1 MSSITDDV
9 GVLLG
14 RSPLPVTDQ
23 ILADLLGG
31 WTQSRIDAYAAFC
44 FVTLDLL
51 VRDRVITKAV
61 ARYMSRPRDGVT
73 QESVQ
78 VDDGQMTRSYAKP
91 SGELG
96 EVEILDEWWTELGLP
111 LPAAEAESFSI
122 RPHYHRPYRHRS
134 PWGRDSE
141 NDR

>member
-1 MSSITDDV
+1 MSEITNNV
-9 GVLLG
+9 GLLLG
-14 RSPLPVTDQ
+14 RSPLSAIDQ
-23 ILADLLGG
+23 TLADILADWAL
-31 WTQSRIDAYAAFC
+31 SKIDVAAVARS
-44 FVTLDLL
+44 VTLDG
-51 VRDRVITKAV
+51 VIRDRVIAKAV

-73 QESVQ
+73 QEAVQ
-78 VDDGQMTRSYAKP
+78 IDGGQVQRSYAKP

>member
-1 MSSITDDV
+1 MSDITYNV
-9 GVLLG
+9 GLLLD
-14 RSPLPVTDQ
+14 RSPLPESDQ
-23 ILADLLGG
+23 VLSDLLAR
-31 WTQSRIDAYAAFC
+31 WTQDKIEAVANVVAPS
-44 FVTLDLL
+44 VTLDPA
-51 VRDRVITKAV
+51 VRDRVIAKAV

-111 LPAAEAESFSI
+111 SPAAEAESFTI
-122 RPHYHRPYRHRS
+122 RPHYHRPYRHMS
-134 PWGRDSE
+134 PWGFR
-141 NDR
+141 

>member
-1 MSSITDDV
+1 MSDITYNV
-9 GVLLG
+9 GLLLD
-14 RSPLPVTDQ
+14 RSPLPETDQ
-23 ILADLLGG
+23 AKAFLLAD
-31 WTQSRIDAYAAFC
+31 WTRSRIDAYAAFC

-51 VRDRVITKAV
+51 VRDRVIAKAV
-61 ARYMSRPRDGVT
+61 ARYMGRPRDGVT

-78 VDDGQMTRSYAKP
+78 VDDGQIQRSYAKP
-91 SGELG
+91 SGSLG
-96 EVEILDEWWTELGLP
+96 EVEILPEWWTELGLP
-111 LPAAEAESFSI
+111 LPATEEGSFSI